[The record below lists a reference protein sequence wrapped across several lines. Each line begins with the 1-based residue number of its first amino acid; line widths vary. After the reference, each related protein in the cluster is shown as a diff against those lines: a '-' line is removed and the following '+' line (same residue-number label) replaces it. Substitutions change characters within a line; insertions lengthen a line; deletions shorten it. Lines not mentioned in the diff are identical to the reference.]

1 MKGGL
6 NNIMRKAQQMQS
18 KISEIQEKI
27 GEEEFEASTG
37 GGVVTA
43 TVNGDQEVLG
53 VDIDPE
59 VMDPE
64 DTEMVELARKLT
76 EAINKSGQKTTTLED
91 GANVTTGTTP
101 VTPSE

>member
-64 DTEMVELARKLT
+64 DVEM
-76 EAINKSGQKTTTLED
+76 LEEMIT
-91 GANVTTGTTP
+91 GAVNQALEKASTKMNEEIEKVTGGMNLP
-101 VTPSE
+101 GLF

>member
-6 NNIMRKAQQMQS
+6 NNIMRQAQRMQS
-18 KISEIQEKI
+18 KISDIQEEI

-43 TVNGDQEVLG
+43 TVNGNQEVLS
-53 VDIDPE
+53 VELDPE

-64 DTEMVELARKLT
+64 DVEMVEEMITGAVNQ
-76 EAINKSGQKTTTLED
+76 ALEK
-91 GANVTTGTTP
+91 ASEKMNEELEKVTGGMNLP
-101 VTPSE
+101 APF